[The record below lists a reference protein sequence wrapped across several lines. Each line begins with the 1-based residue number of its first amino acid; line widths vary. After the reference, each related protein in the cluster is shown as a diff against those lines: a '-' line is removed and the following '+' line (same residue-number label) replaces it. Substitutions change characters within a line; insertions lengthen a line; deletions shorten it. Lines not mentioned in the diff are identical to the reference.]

1 MTSFV
6 NGRWLHLPSCLV
18 GKLQVRYL
26 DTYLFCV
33 YDWYHRRAAPMTGS
47 AKDRVLEPF
56 DFGGSRRRGYFPHLG
71 LVIRSV
77 RCSGGMGHWTALD
90 SSSACCQWS
99 GSVRPSVRQRWLL
112 RVVALID
119 CIQSSLSSVA
129 EVTGPPVN
137 LRAAAP
143 HHAVATELRSAT
155 RSLAGG

>member
-6 NGRWLHLPSCLV
+6 NGRWLHLQSCLV

-26 DTYLFCV
+26 DIYLFCV

-77 RCSGGMGHWTALD
+77 RCSVWDTGLHWTA
-90 SSSACCQWS
+90 AVHVAS
-99 GSVRPSVRQRWLL
+99 GVGVSVRPSVLQRWLL